1 MSDNNTYYD
10 SVIEQL
16 NMQDKIDAQPLYA
29 KVQVGHGEADAAHAN
44 ITEAG
49 GVVTGVN
56 PHEAGVTIAFEADD
70 SNSDE

>member
-29 KVQVGHGEADAAHAN
+29 KVQVEHEQVDAARAN

-49 GVVTGVN
+49 GVITGIN
-56 PHEAGVTIAFEADD
+56 SHEAGVTISFEANDF
-70 SNSDE
+70 SSDE